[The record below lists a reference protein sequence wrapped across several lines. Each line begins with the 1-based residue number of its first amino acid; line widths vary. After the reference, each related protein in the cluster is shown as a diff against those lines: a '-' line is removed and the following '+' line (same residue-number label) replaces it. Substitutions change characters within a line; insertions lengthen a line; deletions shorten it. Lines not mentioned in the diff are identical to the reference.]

1 MVFFTSV
8 CDINDICSKEVFL
21 RMKQPGSTEKF
32 IDILCVFPD
41 EVWDGFLRE
50 MVLRVWLMII
60 FTNWYQIKLSFVDTL
75 KEEKWCMEVLMHR

>member
-1 MVFFTSV
+1 MEFFTSV
-8 CDINDICSKEVFL
+8 CGINHICSREVFL
-21 RMKQPGSTEKF
+21 VLKELGSTENF
-32 IDILCVFPD
+32 IDILGAFPD

-50 MVLRVWLMII
+50 MVLHVWLMII